1 MVVVGSPS
9 AQQQGMSTRKA
20 PLASAIL
27 GVGWAIMGGILFMST
42 GKGNKEVAIRKT
54 DVHDTFARFK
64 PGAQKDASAAA
75 APGMED
81 GLAVLEAAANEDAV

>member
-1 MVVVGSPS
+1 
-9 AQQQGMSTRKA
+9 
-20 PLASAIL
+20 
-27 GVGWAIMGGILFMST
+27 MGGMLFMST

-75 APGMED
+75 AAPGMED
-81 GLAVLEAAANEDAV
+81 GVAVLEAAANEDAA